1 MEVAIQ
7 EIPVEVVPVEVVPV
21 EVVPVEVPKENKY
34 NKSFDN
40 LIRFYK
46 EFIKMETKQMWVK
59 DKKTGEDI
67 KEDLPTGRLL
77 YKIQKNSKLTFCV
90 AASTLPMP
98 LYTSDMKV
106 EMSSLTDILSKNLET
121 LDFYEYPKS
130 SDQVQAQ
137 AQKHM
142 INYVK
147 STKYYKN
154 GKFYIPDNVKQEF
167 IENGEV
173 NFDIFV
179 MKRRIFISGTLV
191 DVYIQD
197 DIWNKITLL
206 NNKIVDPKIF
216 YFCTYN
222 DEKNC
227 FALCVKLGLVCITP
241 KNNNLAYLRVEDT
254 VSHSLFV
261 NQLSLCNVKS
271 QKIKDP
277 QKNEFSVITFNPND
291 LIESEQYDVEKYKLG
306 NENCLR
312 ITYYFK

>member
-1 MEVAIQ
+1 VV
-7 EIPVEVVPVEVVPV
+7 PVEVVPVEVVPV
-21 EVVPVEVPKENKY
+21 EVVPVEVVPVEVKEENKY

-40 LIRFYK
+40 LIKFYK
-46 EFIKMETKQMWVK
+46 EFIKMETKQTWVR
-59 DKKTGEDI
+59 DKKTGEDK
-67 KEDLPTGRLL
+67 KEDMPTGRLL
-77 YKIQKNSKLTFCV
+77 YKVQKNSKLLFCV

-98 LYTSDMKV
+98 LYTTDMKV
-106 EMSSLTDILSKNLET
+106 EMSSLADVLAKNLET

-130 SDQVQAQ
+130 SSQYQAQ
-137 AQKHM
+137 THM

-179 MKRRIFISGTLV
+179 MKRRIFMSGTLV
-191 DVYIQD
+191 DVYIRD
-197 DIWNKITLL
+197 NMWNEITLL
-206 NNKIVDPKIF
+206 NNKTIDPKIF

-271 QKIKDP
+271 HKIKDP
-277 QKNEFSVITFNPND
+277 QKNEFIIITFNPND
-291 LIESEQYDVEKYKLG
+291 LIESEQYDIEKYKLG

>member
-21 EVVPVEVPKENKY
+21 EVVPVEVKEENKY

-40 LIRFYK
+40 LIKFYK
-46 EFIKMETKQMWVK
+46 EFIKMETKQMWVR
-59 DKKTGEDI
+59 DKKTGEDK

-77 YKIQKNSKLTFCV
+77 YKVQKNSKLTFCI
-90 AASTLPMP
+90 AAVTLPMP

-106 EMSSLTDILSKNLET
+106 EMSSLADLLTKNLET

-130 SDQVQAQ
+130 FDQSK

-179 MKRRIFISGTLV
+179 MKRRIFMSGTLV
-191 DVYIQD
+191 DVYLQD
-197 DIWNKITLL
+197 DMWNKITLS
-206 NNKIVDPKIF
+206 NDKIVDPKMF

-277 QKNEFSVITFNPND
+277 QKSEFSVITFNPND

-306 NENCLR
+306 NENCLK